1 LNADRDYNQEF
12 KFETNAKSK
21 ELKNVGTFYANSIQT
36 DEYFLPLQLISK
48 RDLSEPSFISD
59 SLMMDESY
67 SDYKNL
73 ANLFIGKSSLPLGVY
88 NNFNYPQSHH
98 SVLNNFRSDFEDF
111 SHFQD
116 TSLNLSN
123 KNNLDLETSLPTLFS
138 SSSNVI
144 SFNNTAA
151 MVNGNVLSNPNNP
164 SYEANPTQLN

>member
-1 LNADRDYNQEF
+1 
-12 KFETNAKSK
+12 
-21 ELKNVGTFYANSIQT
+21 
-36 DEYFLPLQLISK
+36 
-48 RDLSEPSFISD
+48 
-59 SLMMDESY
+59 MMDESY

-73 ANLFIGKSSLPLGVY
+73 SNLFIGKSSLPLGVY

-123 KNNLDLETSLPTLFS
+123 QTNLDLETSLPSLFS
-138 SSSNVI
+138 SSNNII

-151 MVNGNVLSNPNNP
+151 AISGNVLSNPNNI